1 MRESIGASF
10 VVYAIVI
17 FVAIFSLFFIM
28 GFNYTKAFKMKNRII
43 DIIEENECYEGGD
56 CQSQEQISKALADAG
71 YRMKGGQPACDQYMK
86 GRTAKI
92 IDNNANH
99 YCVYK
104 VTTSRG
110 NYYGA
115 VTFMYFEIPLF
126 NIHKEYP
133 VYGETKVMGKF

>member
-28 GFNYTKAFKMKNRII
+28 GLNYTKAFKMKNRIV

-56 CQSQEQISKALADAG
+56 CASSEQIATALKEAG
-71 YRMKGGQPACDQYMK
+71 YRMKGGKPDCNRYMK
-86 GRTAKI
+86 GRNGKVI
-92 IDNNANH
+92 SSENH

-110 NYYGA
+110 DYYGA

>member
-28 GFNYTKAFKMKNRII
+28 GLNYTKAFKMKNRII
-43 DIIEENECYEGGD
+43 DIIEENECYETENCASKD
-56 CQSQEQISKALADAG
+56 KIQEALKSAG
-71 YRMKGGQPACDQYMK
+71 YRMKGGQPDCKQYMK
-86 GRTAKI
+86 GRNGEVIESST
-92 IDNNANH
+92 NH

-110 NYYGA
+110 DYYGA

-133 VYGETKVMGKF
+133 VYGETRVMGNF